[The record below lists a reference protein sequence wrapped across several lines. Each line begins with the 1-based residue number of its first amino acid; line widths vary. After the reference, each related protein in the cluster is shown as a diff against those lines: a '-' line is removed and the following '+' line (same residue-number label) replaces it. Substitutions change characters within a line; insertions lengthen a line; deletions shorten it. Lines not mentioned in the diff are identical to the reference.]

1 MMKIGHLWL
10 LLLFFISPL
19 ISQQFFQNH
28 PELSWRV
35 YETEN
40 FRVYYTQ
47 ETAWTAKRASLI
59 AEEVFV
65 NISRFYDFKPDKK
78 YDLVLKDVDDYS
90 NGGAYFFN
98 DKVEIWSENLDYPM
112 RGTSHWLYN
121 VLTHE
126 LTHMINIQASIKT
139 SKTIPFGFLQI
150 MSYEKE
156 FRKDVIRGFPN
167 VIASYPIS
175 SVNFPVWFAEGT
187 AQYQNSW
194 SRHDYRDSHREMVL
208 RDRFVHDRVLSYSS
222 MGVFGKNSIGN
233 ESAYNQGFSFVQYL
247 ATTYGDSVLEKIV
260 RENSHMG
267 NWTFES
273 AFESAVGIDVEI
285 AYDNWIEERQ
295 QFYKNQLSR
304 IKEHLVI
311 GTPLERDGFANLSP
325 RFSPDGN
332 KIAYLTNRQ
341 SDYWSQ
347 NKLILK
353 DISTGS
359 EIKVADRVASA
370 SAFSPDGRYLAYS
383 KTVDDNS
390 AGSMFNDIFIY
401 DIHDDKEYRLTKNLR
416 ARHVDWSVNN
426 ELVYLISQDGTGY
439 LYRSS
444 FDPSIL
450 DGEFSTY
457 YVKIHGGSVHKIY
470 PETDAD
476 EWREVE
482 IRFPKAPKLLT
493 NDKPGRQLYHPKW
506 SPDGQMIVY
515 ASSNGYGRNI
525 YLTDR
530 EGSREFTWLERLADD
545 RDPVFSQDGKRI
557 YFASD
562 SSGVFNIYSRNI
574 RGESPSELHTN
585 VIGGAFMPDNHGG
598 KLTYALYDSLGYNIY
613 YLPEIENH
621 SKNEAEYLTD
631 YNQYIPVVNY
641 TNSGELLSEGKPYRS
656 TFSNFQILPRLFI
669 DYGTIKPGLYVMNSD
684 PLDKWMFFAGAAM
697 NIDLERDI
705 NLYIAYN
712 GFKPTIYG
720 QFFNVTQN
728 LEDSVRIIR
737 SDLGRVVTIPQ
748 HLNFNLMR
756 ADVGMEHTSGALNLK
771 GALIYNKY
779 QATVT
784 NDEVRDLHEN
794 IIYEDIPF
802 SYTYLKGPHL
812 ALSASWDSRKLDRFT
827 NIAPLGGRY
836 LFLRFSRE
844 WNQFLEDFKTSSIN
858 IENFNNFYFNRYELV
873 WEEFFRIPGTRY
885 HSLSLKFTGGAVD
898 EPIDQFFNFYAGGLL
913 GMRGYLYYSL
923 GGRYMSVG
931 QISYKFPLFTEID
944 WEIFNVYFDRLFV
957 NLFADAGDVWTEPEG
972 AQFINIKR
980 DLGIEFRLDLT
991 SFHMFPTRVFF
1002 SAAYPLDEFTF
1013 YESSRDEYI
1022 HYFREP
1028 RFYFG
1033 ILFDFDLRER
1043 FGGQQW
1049 GVRPLSSH

>member
-47 ETAWTAKRASLI
+47 ETAWTAKKASLI

-233 ESAYNQGFSFVQYL
+233 ESAYNQGFSFVKFL
-247 ATTYGDSVLEKIV
+247 ATTYGDSILEKIV

-285 AYDNWIEERQ
+285 AYDNWVEERQ
-295 QFYKNQLSR
+295 QFYSKQLSL

-325 RFSPDGN
+325 RFSPDGR
-332 KIAYLTNRQ
+332 KVAYLTNRQ

-353 DISTGS
+353 DISTGA

-383 KTVDDNS
+383 KTLDDNS
-390 AGSMFNDIFIY
+390 AGSMFNDI
-401 DIHDDKEYRLTKNLR
+401 EP
-416 ARHVDWSVNN
+416 A
-426 ELVYLISQDGTGY
+426 
-439 LYRSS
+439 
-444 FDPSIL
+444 
-450 DGEFSTY
+450 
-457 YVKIHGGSVHKIY
+457 
-470 PETDAD
+470 
-476 EWREVE
+476 
-482 IRFPKAPKLLT
+482 
-493 NDKPGRQLYHPKW
+493 
-506 SPDGQMIVY
+506 
-515 ASSNGYGRNI
+515 
-525 YLTDR
+525 
-530 EGSREFTWLERLADD
+530 
-545 RDPVFSQDGKRI
+545 
-557 YFASD
+557 
-562 SSGVFNIYSRNI
+562 
-574 RGESPSELHTN
+574 
-585 VIGGAFMPDNHGG
+585 
-598 KLTYALYDSLGYNIY
+598 
-613 YLPEIENH
+613 
-621 SKNEAEYLTD
+621 
-631 YNQYIPVVNY
+631 
-641 TNSGELLSEGKPYRS
+641 LLSS
-656 TFSNFQILPRLFI
+656 
-669 DYGTIKPGLYVMNSD
+669 
-684 PLDKWMFFAGAAM
+684 
-697 NIDLERDI
+697 
-705 NLYIAYN
+705 
-712 GFKPTIYG
+712 
-720 QFFNVTQN
+720 
-728 LEDSVRIIR
+728 
-737 SDLGRVVTIPQ
+737 
-748 HLNFNLMR
+748 
-756 ADVGMEHTSGALNLK
+756 
-771 GALIYNKY
+771 
-779 QATVT
+779 
-784 NDEVRDLHEN
+784 
-794 IIYEDIPF
+794 
-802 SYTYLKGPHL
+802 
-812 ALSASWDSRKLDRFT
+812 
-827 NIAPLGGRY
+827 
-836 LFLRFSRE
+836 
-844 WNQFLEDFKTSSIN
+844 
-858 IENFNNFYFNRYELV
+858 
-873 WEEFFRIPGTRY
+873 
-885 HSLSLKFTGGAVD
+885 
-898 EPIDQFFNFYAGGLL
+898 
-913 GMRGYLYYSL
+913 
-923 GGRYMSVG
+923 
-931 QISYKFPLFTEID
+931 
-944 WEIFNVYFDRLFV
+944 
-957 NLFADAGDVWTEPEG
+957 
-972 AQFINIKR
+972 
-980 DLGIEFRLDLT
+980 
-991 SFHMFPTRVFF
+991 RVF
-1002 SAAYPLDEFTF
+1002 E
-1013 YESSRDEYI
+1013 
-1022 HYFREP
+1022 
-1028 RFYFG
+1028 
-1033 ILFDFDLRER
+1033 
-1043 FGGQQW
+1043 
-1049 GVRPLSSH
+1049 